1 MCEML
6 WNDPMDMPGMVP
18 NKVRWTVQLQLTHF
32 PRNCGQRAGRVTPSA
47 CLPAGAA
54 RPLACCGCPA
64 AYMKAAQ
71 LPHPCLLPTVPPAL
85 CSAAWAWRLAPMSQS
100 GGWRPT
106 AYRWWCAA
114 TRCACPCSGQL
125 IGWGC
130 AADGRHLVGSAL
142 TYNMTRRRELVVW
155 LLPPLRRSRRRAL
168 ERCPPHHHPA
178 VLLLSCTPILLL
190 PRRSRRRALRW
201 LMMATP
207 SPCSAHPTTATRWC
221 A

>member
-1 MCEML
+1 
-6 WNDPMDMPGMVP
+6 
-18 NKVRWTVQLQLTHF
+18 
-32 PRNCGQRAGRVTPSA
+32 
-47 CLPAGAA
+47 
-54 RPLACCGCPA
+54 
-64 AYMKAAQ
+64 MKAAQ

-142 TYNMTRRRELVVW
+142 SDKKTRAGCLVAPSAPQVKEEGFGAV
-155 LLPPLRRSRRRAL
+155 PPS
-168 ERCPPHHHPA
+168 
-178 VLLLSCTPILLL
+178 
-190 PRRSRRRALRW
+190 
-201 LMMATP
+201 P
-207 SPCSAHPTTATRWC
+207 SPCCPAAQLHAHPPAAPQVKEEGFEVAHDGYTITVFSAPNYCDQMVRIASC
-221 A
+221 VPLPNAVVSAVFQVPN